1 MGSLN
6 GFKNTGGP
14 RNFPVLLIL
23 CILTNAIQR
32 TTARD
37 EPTTTDTTATA
48 DRRSRDSSLCT
59 NMLYLAR
66 ENALQS
72 RDCIANSKNNIT
84 CNIQANMAS
93 TSV

>member
-1 MGSLN
+1 M
-6 GFKNTGGP
+6 
-14 RNFPVLLIL
+14 
-23 CILTNAIQR
+23 
-32 TTARD
+32 D

-59 NMLYLAR
+59 DMLFSH

-72 RDCIANSKNNIT
+72 RDCFANLKNNIT